1 MLYRRTSRRRRGGG
15 DSGCHELR
23 SGSPV
28 SSRGRGELAEN
39 EAIKGPLTA
48 PRLPRCASRANSKR
62 DAPRQQLARRRR
74 AARMGCCGSSAKGD
88 VAAHSDDPERET
100 SAFTPQKLK
109 LLRETLSP
117 PRPEKRGS
125 ACGRAC
131 KALFLITLVATAAF
145 SGAAA
150 AGSFDSFCL
159 GAGAA
164 AQAGQQPGAHGRE
177 PRRGRRGP
185 PKRRSLLLSGRCG
198 PHRRGYRSK
207 AQATC
212 RRSRPSSR
220 GGCPRRSGRWGLGR
234 GGEEPAAPA
243 KAAPPPR
250 PKPEAKPPAAKPAS
264 APQNQARRSHRS
276 ALRTSKPA
284 GSSAGSFATQ
294 RGAT

>member
-1 MLYRRTSRRRRGGG
+1 METPEATSFVRVRLFRA
-15 DSGCHELR
+15 
-23 SGSPV
+23 
-28 SSRGRGELAEN
+28 GRGELAEKG
-39 EAIKGPLTA
+39 AIKGPLTA

-74 AARMGCCGSSAKGD
+74 AARMGCCGSRTSD
-88 VAAHSDDPERET
+88 VAPRDDDPERET

-159 GAGAA
+159 GAA
-164 AQAGQQPGAHGRE
+164 PL
-177 PRRGRRGP
+177 
-185 PKRRSLLLSGRCG
+185 PKRG
-198 PHRRGYRSK
+198 
-207 AQATC
+207 
-212 RRSRPSSR
+212 SSR
-220 GGCPRRSGRWGLGR
+220 APMVESRAEAAVGLQSGEAFCSAVDVGRTAVGIGRKGLGYLPPLPAFITR
-234 GGEEPAAPA
+234 RVPAPVRTLWDWVAGGEEPAAPA

-250 PKPEAKPPAAKPAS
+250 PKPEAKPPAAKPAKP
-264 APQNQARRSHRS
+264 AAKPGAKKPQKPR
-276 ALRTSKPA
+276 RTSKPA
-284 GSSAGSFATQ
+284 ASSAEFLRNAARSSKPKESS
-294 RGAT
+294 